1 MLKSLVLVC
10 GVSRL
15 SGKQSLHQPPVFYE
29 LGPSE
34 HALGAS
40 TLVAPACGLTVSYT
54 KVQELFLKSES
65 CTSLAGQS
73 TPP

>member
-1 MLKSLVLVC
+1 MLVC
-10 GVSRL
+10 GGSRL
-15 SGKQSLHQPPVFYE
+15 SEKKSLHQSLVFFK

-40 TLVAPACGLTVSYT
+40 TLVAPACGLTVSFT

-65 CTSLAGQS
+65 CPSLAGQS